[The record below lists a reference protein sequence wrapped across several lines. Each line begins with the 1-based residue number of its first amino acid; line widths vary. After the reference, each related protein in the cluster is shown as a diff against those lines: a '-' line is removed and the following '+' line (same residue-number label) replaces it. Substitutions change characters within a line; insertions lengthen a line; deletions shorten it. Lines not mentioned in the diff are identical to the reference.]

1 MSLDAA
7 YRKESEGTFMAK
19 VIAIANQK
27 GGVAKTTTTA
37 ALGAGLKQ
45 KGFRVLTIDAD
56 PQGNLS
62 DSVGADNRT
71 SDTVY
76 ELLKNEVEAADAIQH
91 LEVFDI
97 IPANIMLAG
106 AEQEISQIGKEQ
118 RMKERIASV
127 MDRYD
132 YIIVDTPPSLGLLT
146 INAFTA
152 ADEVIIP
159 TTAGIFAASGIVQLF
174 ETIKNVRKY
183 CNSKIRIAGVLLT
196 RFNPRTNTN
205 QDMRELTEKI
215 ANSMEAELF
224 KTFIRSSVV
233 VEEAQVRKE
242 DILTY
247 KEKSTVAE
255 DYKAFIEEYLEGA
268 QD

>member
-1 MSLDAA
+1 
-7 YRKESEGTFMAK
+7 MAK

-27 GGVAKTTTTA
+27 GGVAKTTTTT
-37 ALGAGLKQ
+37 ALAAGLKK
-45 KGFRVLTIDAD
+45 KGFRVLAIDAD

-76 ELLKNEVEAADAIQH
+76 ELLKNEVEAAAAIQH
-91 LEVFDI
+91 LDVFDV

-127 MDRYD
+127 MDDYD

-146 INAFTA
+146 INAFTV

-159 TTAGIFAASGIVQLF
+159 TTAGIFAASGILQLF

-196 RFNPRTNTN
+196 KFNPRSNNN
-205 QDMRELTEKI
+205 QDMRDLTEKI
-215 ANSMEAELF
+215 ANSMEADLF
-224 KTFIRSSVV
+224 HTFIRSSVV
-233 VEEAQVRKE
+233 VEEAQARKE
-242 DILTY
+242 DVFSY

-255 DYKAFIEEYLEGA
+255 DYKSFIEEYLEGE
-268 QD
+268 QH